1 MSGKS
6 PIGAYG
12 STTRENTIHD
22 RKPYQNTVDQAIAYA
37 AERDMASAFDRLSRK
52 TALALRGYIAVSYQ
66 EQHSYSDIENIRDD
80 MKHYFEDNFGCHGT
94 DWVFV
99 PDQAGET
106 VEGDQ
111 DQDEEQGQWAGNPV
125 FDTDLVNLMQEL
137 QEKSKKAERARQ
149 TQRRTALGYDDMS
162 KLMRHLQKP
171 ETIHAEGVGRC
182 LLLQALASVAF
193 TLWLTFDEVL
203 QLKRGYIRL
212 RQLQSDNSPW
222 LEVTLPFRSSN
233 PIESTLPS
241 VYEIYSR
248 PNEPHTCVVTK
259 LLPWLQWMV
268 EHKKNTLLYE
278 DLLFPQI
285 TNDDQI
291 QARLPYS
298 VTQLSNLLNKHAKVA
313 HLMDHRYSLLDPHCF
328 RRGGAQYR
336 LFHPQDPWP
345 FKAIKWW
352 GGWPE
357 TEPAEEIIEYLLDE
371 SRFDA
376 SFGDMLAPRGSE
388 TRGHSG
394 MARHPAEVLVLS
406 ERFDSTIRSLESR
419 HSAELARIEKEMQEI
434 RRQNDNVC
442 RQLDRVV
449 CMMPSREP
457 DSQRMYSQQ
466 PDPWH
471 EPVQHLTEPAHR
483 DQSQDWSSHSQHP
496 QHQSPPPPLHRPQ
509 QHQAPPSPHRR
520 QETQPPTQKKTPFL
534 EPKIPFIRTW
544 KEAIKQWDEGDPSTG
559 LIPLSQWPL
568 ERQRSTR
575 TYKDRQMIAQEF
587 EYFGRSEARMRK
599 VYGSDM
605 DGVAK
610 LRDAIRAK
618 HKKLYQPSGEIAEE
632 GSEEEK
638 GEEDEEDDGDNKEQG
653 GAQQEEAMEHGDDK
667 PEVLNIPKVF
677 HWKQVVRQW
686 EDGDVQRGLT
696 TPLREWTKAM
706 IQGDSTYYERQTV
719 YKEFEKF
726 GCNEDRMREVYGDV
740 IDGQMKHFM
749 RAIRARNKAQRK
761 KAKEGKQIAQQPVE
775 RDDNAVVDT
784 TMPGEVAVIESEDGV
799 QGDAGDD
806 RHDFDSRRTNSRS
819 STPRQSNINNAHS
832 LRDPVNPDD
841 VSMQAVPRIR
851 YWLEAVRQWE
861 QGDPEH
867 GLTVPIRDWPAE
879 WRKEDKMRQVYGR
892 RRTIAKEY
900 ELRGRDEA
908 RMRQVHGEC
917 LDRPNDLV
925 LSIGRRRRE
934 EAQELAGAQS
944 EERNDDDEED
954 AGEEE
959 TEEGVKEDEGED
971 EPLTRK
977 RKSKAADDVETLSK
991 MNKPSSRSSRSP
1003 LSNSLLQ

>member
-149 TQRRTALGYDDMS
+149 TQRRTALGYDD
-162 KLMRHLQKP
+162 
-171 ETIHAEGVGRC
+171 I
-182 LLLQALASVAF
+182 
-193 TLWLTFDEVL
+193 FDEVL

-434 RRQNDNVC
+434 RRQNDN
-442 RQLDRVV
+442 
-449 CMMPSREP
+449 
-457 DSQRMYSQQ
+457 
-466 PDPWH
+466 
-471 EPVQHLTEPAHR
+471 
-483 DQSQDWSSHSQHP
+483 
-496 QHQSPPPPLHRPQ
+496 
-509 QHQAPPSPHRR
+509 
-520 QETQPPTQKKTPFL
+520 TQPPTQKKTPFL

-632 GSEEEK
+632 GK
-638 GEEDEEDDGDNKEQG
+638 EDEEDDGDNKEQG

-991 MNKPSSRSSRSP
+991 MNKPSSRSSHSP